1 LADSH
6 ENDPQEA
13 ASATPGPAPDPPEA
27 KDPRRRHRVLVWSLV
42 VFASLLL
49 VVSIT
54 ANWVQLAVL
63 DTDEVVS
70 TTDEMIDDDDVQQA
84 LSVYA
89 VDQLYAN
96 VDVAGQI
103 KQQLPGSAQA
113 LAVPV
118 AAAIRQLAI
127 NAEQRA
133 LDSPRVQ
140 QLVSNAVRRAH
151 EQFVRLI
158 RNEGE
163 FVKSG
168 GGEVT
173 LDYGSVIADLAA
185 RLGVDPATISNI
197 RDVVQESSQK
207 LKERL
212 TSVQSQIKSV
222 RSELA
227 QVQQGRLS
235 PETRQKL
242 ERLETSSASLQDQ
255 VSSLEGKVK
264 AAESKVPSQLQG
276 RMAKLQGRLSDL
288 DRRLTAVNKRTATV
302 LDDPSQ
308 ANVEPLDASLASV
321 QGRISALLG
330 RPVLQNPGRL
340 VLMKSTQ
347 LDAVQT
353 GVQALRSLGFVL
365 PLLALLLYLGALYLA
380 SGWRRQALMG
390 IGGGILV
397 ATLLVLFVRRLIGGA
412 VVDSL
417 ASSETVKPAIRSVWD
432 IVSET
437 LRQRALSLFVI
448 GLAFLAAGLLAG
460 PARWA
465 VAVRRFLAPYLRDQ
479 PVVVYAVAAVLFLI
493 WLAFIPGI
501 TNAAQIVAIVV
512 LAVLAV
518 VGIEVLR
525 RQTAREFPPRPQS
538 P

>member
-6 ENDPQEA
+6 ETDPQETTA
-13 ASATPGPAPDPPEA
+13 AEPGRAPDG
-27 KDPRRRHRVLVWSLV
+27 RRRHRFLVWAMI
-42 VFASLLL
+42 VFASLVL

-54 ANWVQLAVL
+54 ANWVQLAAL
-63 DTDEVVS
+63 DTDQVVE
-70 TTDEMIDDDDVQQA
+70 TTDEMLDDDDVQQA

-103 KQQLPGSAQA
+103 RQQLPGSAQA

-118 AAAIRQLAI
+118 AAAVRQLAI

-140 QLVSNAVRRAH
+140 QLFSNAVRRAH
-151 EQFVRLI
+151 GQFISLI

-173 LDYGSVIADLAA
+173 LDYGSIIADLAA
-185 RLGVDPATISNI
+185 RLGVDPATIASI

-207 LKERL
+207 LKQRL
-212 TSVQSQIKSV
+212 TSVQSQVKSV
-222 RSELA
+222 RAGLA
-227 QVQQGRLS
+227 QVEQGQLS
-235 PETRQKL
+235 PELRQKL
-242 ERLETSSASLQDQ
+242 QKLEQSSASLQQQ
-255 VSSLEGKVK
+255 VASLEGKVK
-264 AAESKVPSQLQG
+264 GAEDKVPAQLQD

-288 DRRLTAVNKRTATV
+288 DGRLTAVNRRTAAV
-302 LDDPSQ
+302 LEDPSR
-308 ANVEPLDASLASV
+308 ARTEPLDASLASV

-330 RPVLQNPGRL
+330 RPILQNPGQL
-340 VLMKSTQ
+340 VLMKSSQ

-353 GVQALRSLGFVL
+353 GVQALRSLGIVL

-380 SGWRRQALMG
+380 GGWRRQALIG
-390 IGGGILV
+390 IGGGIVV

-432 IVSET
+432 IVSDT

-448 GLAFLAAGLLAG
+448 GLAFIAAGLLAG

-465 VAVRRFLAPYLRDQ
+465 TAARRFLAPYLRDQ
-479 PVVVYAVAAVLFLI
+479 PVAVYAVAFVLFLL

-501 TNAAQIVAIVV
+501 TNVAQFLAIVV

-525 RQTAREFPPRPQS
+525 RQTAREFPSGPRAP
-538 P
+538 